1 MVQPNDRWRKL
12 GKGDLAEGEGETSA
26 TLRFPPLVIVS
37 HELFVHLDV
46 DLPPMVGREDEGL
59 ERSLVEAARRR
70 EDVGRDVDL
79 YILPFHTFWTEI

>member
-12 GKGDLAEGEGETSA
+12 GRLGGGRGDTNEY
-26 TLRFPPLVIVS
+26 FQKNFFI
-37 HELFVHLDV
+37 HLDV

-79 YILPFHTFWTEI
+79 YIFTHMRT

>member
-1 MVQPNDRWRKL
+1 MNISINV
-12 GKGDLAEGEGETSA
+12 
-26 TLRFPPLVIVS
+26 
-37 HELFVHLDV
+37 LFHLEV

-79 YILPFHTFWTEI
+79 